1 MFFEDLLGYP
11 LIPALRAF
19 HFYVPGQNG
28 CSKFKFEV
36 LENRDF
42 FSSFEVGHKGLIC
55 KHDSEIIGFII
66 FSPINPEAHILSI
79 SVTKKIQSKGVGS
92 LLLQSMLDQCAAM
105 KYKKIFLEVRTSNL
119 QAINFYQKFGFS
131 KDAIRDNYYTDNSE
145 DALLMSLSI

>member
-1 MFFEDLLGYP
+1 MYKVSLMGIDDLKEAYK
-11 LIPALRAF
+11 IE
-19 HFYVPGQNG
+19 
-28 CSKFKFEV
+28 CEV
-36 LENRDF
+36 NPSPWKYETFL
-42 FSSFEVGHKGLIC
+42 SSFEVGHKGLIC
-55 KHDSEIIGFII
+55 KHDSKIIGFII

-105 KYKKIFLEVRTSNL
+105 NYKKIFLEVRTSNL

-131 KDAIRDNYYTDNSE
+131 KDAIRDNYYMDNSE

>member
-1 MFFEDLLGYP
+1 MYKVSLMGIDDLKEAYK
-11 LIPALRAF
+11 IE
-19 HFYVPGQNG
+19 
-28 CSKFKFEV
+28 CEV
-36 LENRDF
+36 NPSPWKYETFL
-42 FSSFEVGHKGLIC
+42 SSFEVGHKGLIC

-105 KYKKIFLEVRTSNL
+105 NYKKIFLEVRTSNL

>member
-1 MFFEDLLGYP
+1 MYKVSLMSIDDLKEAYK
-11 LIPALRAF
+11 IE
-19 HFYVPGQNG
+19 
-28 CSKFKFEV
+28 CEV
-36 LENRDF
+36 NPSPWKYETFL
-42 FSSFEVGHKGLIC
+42 SSFEVGHKGLIC
-55 KHDSEIIGFII
+55 KHYSEIIGFII

-105 KYKKIFLEVRTSNL
+105 NYKKIFLEVRTSNL

>member
-1 MFFEDLLGYP
+1 MYKVSLMSIDDLKEAYK
-11 LIPALRAF
+11 IE
-19 HFYVPGQNG
+19 
-28 CSKFKFEV
+28 CEV
-36 LENRDF
+36 NPSPWKYETFL
-42 FSSFEVGHKGLIC
+42 SSFEVGHKGLIC

-79 SVTKKIQSKGVGS
+79 SVTKKIQSKGIGS

-105 KYKKIFLEVRTSNL
+105 NYKKIFLEVRTSNL

-131 KDAIRDNYYTDNSE
+131 KDAIRDNYYSDNSE

>member
-1 MFFEDLLGYP
+1 MYKVSLMSIDDLKEAYK
-11 LIPALRAF
+11 IE
-19 HFYVPGQNG
+19 
-28 CSKFKFEV
+28 CEV
-36 LENRDF
+36 NPSPWKYETFL
-42 FSSFEVGHKGLIC
+42 SSFEVGHKGLIC

-105 KYKKIFLEVRTSNL
+105 NYKKIFLEVRTSNL

-131 KDAIRDNYYTDNSE
+131 KDAIRDNYYRDNSE

>member
-1 MFFEDLLGYP
+1 MYKVSLMGIDDLKEAYK
-11 LIPALRAF
+11 IE
-19 HFYVPGQNG
+19 
-28 CSKFKFEV
+28 CEV
-36 LENRDF
+36 NPSPWKYETFL
-42 FSSFEVGHKGLIC
+42 SSFEVGHKGLIC
-55 KHDSEIIGFII
+55 KHDSKIIGFII

-79 SVTKKIQSKGVGS
+79 SVTKKIQSKGVGA

-105 KYKKIFLEVRTSNL
+105 NYKKIFLEVRTSNL

>member
-1 MFFEDLLGYP
+1 MYKVSLMSIDDLKEAYK
-11 LIPALRAF
+11 IE
-19 HFYVPGQNG
+19 
-28 CSKFKFEV
+28 CEV
-36 LENRDF
+36 NPSPWKYETFL
-42 FSSFEVGHKGLIC
+42 SSFEVGHKGLIC